1 MQIVPT
7 LDDQLENFKEY
18 TGKVKGLVGVER
30 TNFILANSVIVVVA
44 SSNDIG
50 TTYGTGVARLK
61 YDINSYTDLMIRYA
75 AKLIKVIFDTIQ
87 FIMKKRFNK

>member
-1 MQIVPT
+1 MAK
-7 LDDQLENFKEY
+7 FKEY
-18 TGKVKGLVGVER
+18 IKKITWLVGVER
-30 TNFILANSVIVVVA
+30 TNFILANSVIFVVA

-75 AKLIKVIFDTIQ
+75 AKFVKVILDTIQ